1 MRLNRKSS
9 DLRIN
14 QRGFSLIELL
24 VALFFTAILMAGLAN
39 IFKSSM
45 SSFSTS
51 SDKLSNSRR
60 NRLAMDMVFDD
71 VNAAGMY
78 LTNLASYPSIFDP
91 SYPPF
96 YILPNQTYT
105 GTDIP
110 SAKATSDALF
120 LYMDHA
126 LPYEGLVAANTGEGF
141 AAYIPQGDGPTGQ
154 PEVYLPATQSIEVSF
169 KAREAASQVRA
180 GDYLIFRNGFEVKKL
195 GALTPTELTN
205 SSSLKANLSSDPMD
219 NYGGAT
225 GAGIDLFRFA
235 QKKDQPL
242 VVVRPRQYIRYS
254 IQGRRVETGKTDQ
267 TPCLVRDQFN
277 YTEYTQNPATA
288 VPTASMIVAENAV
301 NLKVYVSVDGGATWI
316 GHGSG
321 STTYTDVFKSALD
334 TQLGAVGLQRI
345 SNTENPS
352 WFREYPALVRLDL
365 TTRSGQQRQEYS
377 KDAKTRAY
385 QEQTQS
391 IVLVPRH
398 FGLPF

>member
-1 MRLNRKSS
+1 MRLNRKPS
-9 DLRIN
+9 DPRLN
-14 QRGFSLIELL
+14 QRGFSLVELL

-45 SSFSTS
+45 SAFSTS
-51 SDKLSNSRR
+51 SDKLANSRR

-78 LTNLASYPSIFDP
+78 LTNLASYPSIFHS

-96 YILPNQTYT
+96 YILPNQTYK

-110 SAKATSDALF
+110 SAKAISDALF

-126 LPYEGLVAANTGEGF
+126 LPYEGVVAEDAGEGF

-154 PEVYLPATQSIEVSF
+154 PEVYLPATQSIEVKF
-169 KAREAASQVRA
+169 KAREAAPQVKA

-195 GALTPTELTN
+195 GPITPTESTN
-205 SSSLKANLSSDPMD
+205 SSSLKADISSDPMD
-219 NYGGAT
+219 QYGGAT
-225 GAGIDLFRFA
+225 GAGIDLFRFT
-235 QKKDQPL
+235 QKAGQPL

-254 IQGRRVETGKTDQ
+254 IQGRRVESGKADQ

-277 YTEYTQNPATA
+277 YTDFTQSPTTA

-301 NLKVYVSVDGGATWI
+301 CLKVYISVDGGATWI
-316 GHGSG
+316 GQGSS
-321 STTYTDVFKSALD
+321 STTYTDGIQKALD
-334 TQLGAVGLQRI
+334 TKIGTVGHKQI
-345 SNTENPS
+345 SSTENPS
-352 WFREYPALVRLDL
+352 WFREYPALIRLDL

-377 KDAKTRAY
+377 KDATSRAY